1 MNIPHID
8 VQKQTELTEAQ
19 IKFFNDNGFLVLR
32 NALSK
37 EVRIINIFPTN
48 KRLLYGESGY
58 FDKFQ
63 RSFELM
69 NILFRN

>member
-8 VQKQTELTEAQ
+8 VQKQAELTEAQ

-37 EVRIINIFPTN
+37 EVPLITII
-48 KRLLYGESGY
+48 Y
-58 FDKFQ
+58 
-63 RSFELM
+63 
-69 NILFRN
+69 